1 MCISFKGGNGVST
14 TGFLVFRIVKTP
26 LNIHA
31 SLSASPCAVQGRLSD
46 ESQGSVIVEIIVIVV
61 VVVIIIVVIHR
72 QDFAGMG
79 MDVDLG
85 FSALRF

>member
-1 MCISFKGGNGVST
+1 MCISFMGKIRVST
-14 TGFLVFRIVKTP
+14 TGFLIFRIVKTP
-26 LNIHA
+26 LNIHT
-31 SLSASPCAVQGRLSD
+31 SLSAYPCAVQGRLSD
-46 ESQGSVIVEIIVIVV
+46 ESQGSVIVEIIVI

>member
-1 MCISFKGGNGVST
+1 MCISFKGENGVST

-61 VVVIIIVVIHR
+61 VVIIIVVIHR